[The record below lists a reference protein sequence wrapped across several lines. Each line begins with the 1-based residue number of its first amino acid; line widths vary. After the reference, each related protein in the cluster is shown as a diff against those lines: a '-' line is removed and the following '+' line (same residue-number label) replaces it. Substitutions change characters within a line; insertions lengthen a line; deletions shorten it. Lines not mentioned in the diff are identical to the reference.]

1 MAEKRCSTA
10 GSSRR
15 QKVFVM
21 LEDVSGTLQ
30 RPTASGYIL
39 PAGRATMN
47 QTPEYSNSEE
57 LTGSLDVMEQFRNAV
72 GPGEC
77 SIPMYVRV
85 PKDGSKMQGHAL
97 YEALMGSAQE
107 PNTVLAEVG
116 TGGVTISATTVPVA
130 DVTGGVLPPRGVV
143 TIGSEKIR
151 YLDVTKD
158 SSGAVTA
165 LTNCVRGYAKTTA
178 AAHDAA
184 DVITLASRVFIQDNC
199 RPSVSIWIQDDHTV
213 RFASGGIVTQATVPQ
228 TKEGGQ
234 HCDVT
239 LQFRQMGWCGVSL
252 LGSAPTGGTLA
263 VVFEDDSK
271 AAEAYAVGGI
281 IQNST
286 KKDDNSGAGYTV
298 TAVDYEAGTITVS
311 PAPSGW
317 AVDDKIIPWLPD
329 EQPVGDP
336 LQSADTRVFISG
348 KGGKLT
354 EGSLSIGT
362 PTNFTSEI
370 GDEFPGENADD
381 TRDIT
386 MDNGLIFRSQD
397 IVALPRGY
405 NGSEAAISVVLGGTA
420 GGSLAFVMPRV
431 KLNMP
436 DVGEDNG
443 FLTLV
448 RSGAVLGT
456 KGNDSLIIVQE

>member
-15 QKVFVM
+15 QEVFVM

-30 RPTASGYIL
+30 RPTAAGYIL

-97 YEALMGSAQE
+97 YKALMGTVQE
-107 PNTVLAEVG
+107 PNAVSGKVG
-116 TGGVTISATTVPVA
+116 TGGITTSVTSIPITNI
-130 DVTGGVLPPRGVV
+130 TGGVMPPRGVI

-158 SSGAVTA
+158 ANGVVTA
-165 LTNCVRGYAKTTA
+165 LSNCVRGYAKTTA
-178 AAHDAA
+178 ATHAVG
-184 DVITLASRVFIQDNC
+184 DVVTLRSRVFMQDNC

-234 HCDVT
+234 HCDFT
-239 LQFRQMGWCGVSL
+239 LQFRQMGWCGMSL
-252 LGSAPTGGTLA
+252 LGSAPAGGTLS
-263 VVFEDDSK
+263 VVFEADSM

-286 KKDDNSGAGYTV
+286 KNDDNSGAGYTV
-298 TAVDYEAGTITVS
+298 TAVDTDNGTITVS
-311 PAPSGW
+311 PVPTGW
-317 AVDDKIIPWLPD
+317 AKDDQIAPWLPD

-381 TRDIT
+381 TRAIT

-405 NGSEAAISVVLGGTA
+405 NGSGAAISVVLGGTA